1 MSPHGL
7 YLARLMEVL
16 VAKRIMILSDRYGS
30 GDDELGRLLMR
41 NFLYALAR
49 EEQRPAAVMLANGGV
64 RLACEGSE
72 SLDDLRLLAEHGV
85 PVKACGTCLDYL
97 KLTEKLAVGEVGT
110 MVQTVSAI
118 CGADDVV
125 TIA

>member
-1 MSPHGL
+1 M
-7 YLARLMEVL
+7 
-16 VAKRIMILSDRYGS
+16 AKRIMILSDRYGA

-72 SLDDLRLLAEHGV
+72 SLDDLRLLAESGV
-85 PVKACGTCLDYL
+85 VVKACGTCLDYL
-97 KLTEKLAVGEVGT
+97 KFTEKLAVGEVGT
-110 MVQTVSAI
+110 MAQTVSAL
-118 CGADDVV
+118 CGPDDVV

>member
-1 MSPHGL
+1 M
-7 YLARLMEVL
+7 
-16 VAKRIMILSDRYGS
+16 AKRILITTDRLGT

-41 NFLYALAR
+41 NFLYSLAR
-49 EEQRPAAVMLANGGV
+49 EEQRPAAVLLSNGGV

-85 PVKACGTCLDYL
+85 AVRACGTCLDFLHL
-97 KLTEKLAVGEVGT
+97 KESLAVGEVGT
-110 MVQTVSAI
+110 MPDLVAGVCGNDAI
-118 CGADDVV
+118 V